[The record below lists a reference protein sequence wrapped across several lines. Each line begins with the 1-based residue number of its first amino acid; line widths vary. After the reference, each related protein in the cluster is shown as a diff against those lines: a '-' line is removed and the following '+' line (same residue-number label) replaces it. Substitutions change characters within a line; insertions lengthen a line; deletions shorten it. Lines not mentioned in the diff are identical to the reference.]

1 MKDRR
6 AMEKDRKVLRI
17 RLQLFDDVINT
28 TGSTGSGNELS
39 HQMKVYYYKYLLEN
53 VGPNLVH
60 DQFGQ
65 EKPIPKN
72 GGKTIEFR
80 KYTPLKKAL
89 TPLTEGVTP
98 AGDKL
103 DVSVVKAT
111 VKQYGNYIRLSDM
124 LLLTAIDNNLVEAL
138 NLLGAQASV
147 TLDTITREVI
157 NAGTNVQYA
166 EGQVDSRTELTTDM
180 KLTVRAIRMA
190 VRTLKRKNARTMDG
204 QNYAGIIHTDIA
216 FDLMD
221 DEAFIEWNKYTTP
234 EKMWKN
240 EIGRIAGVRL
250 AETSE
255 AKIFPSAGAQIE
267 SGPAKADVY
276 STLIIG
282 KDAYGITSV
291 QGGGLETIVKQLG
304 SGGTADPLNQ
314 RATAGWKAVKTA
326 EILQNDFMVRIETGA
341 SNNLHEEN

>member
-6 AMEKDRKVLRI
+6 LIHVNRKMVKI
-17 RLQLFDDVINT
+17 QLQLFDVINT
-28 TGSTGSGNELS
+28 TESTGSGNELS
-39 HQMKVYYYKYLLEN
+39 PEMKTYYYRYLLEN
-53 VGPNLVH
+53 VGPNLIH

-80 KYTPLKKAL
+80 KYTQLKKAL
-89 TPLTEGVTP
+89 TPLEEGETP

-124 LLLTAIDNNLVEAL
+124 LLLTAIDNNLVEAM
-138 NLLGAQASV
+138 NLLGAQAAQ
-147 TLDTITREVI
+147 TLDTVTREVI

-166 EGQVDSRTELTTDM
+166 EGQVDSRAELTPEM
-180 KLTVRAIRMA
+180 KLTVRAIRLA
-190 VRTLKRKNARTMDG
+190 VRTLKRRNARPIEG
-204 QNYAGIIHTDIA
+204 QEYAGIIHSDIA

-221 DEAFIEWNKYTTP
+221 DEAFVEWNKYTTP

-240 EIGRIAGVRL
+240 EIGKVAGVRL
-250 AETSE
+250 SETTE
-255 AKIFPSAGAQIE
+255 AKIFPSAGAQIGE
-267 SGPAKADVY
+267 GPDRADVY

-282 KDAYGITSV
+282 RDAYGITSV
-291 QGGGLETIVKQLG
+291 EGGGLETIVKQLG
-304 SGGTADPLNQ
+304 SGGTSDPLNQ

-326 EILQNDFMVRIETGA
+326 EILQNDFMVRIETGS
-341 SNNLHEEN
+341 SNNIHEAN

>member
-1 MKDRR
+1 MK
-6 AMEKDRKVLRI
+6 
-17 RLQLFDDVINT
+17 T
-28 TGSTGSGNELS
+28 
-39 HQMKVYYYKYLLEN
+39 YYYRYLLEN
-53 VGPNLVH
+53 VGPNLIH

-89 TPLTEGVTP
+89 TPLTEGETP

-124 LLLTAIDNNLVEAL
+124 LLLTAIDNNLVEAM
-138 NLLGAQASV
+138 NLLGAQAAQ
-147 TLDTITREVI
+147 TLDTVTREVI

-166 EGQVDSRTELTTDM
+166 EGQVDSRAELTPEM
-180 KLTVRAIRMA
+180 KLTVRAIRLA
-190 VRTLKRKNARTMDG
+190 VRTLKRRNARPIEG
-204 QNYAGIIHTDIA
+204 QEYAGIIHSDIA

-221 DEAFIEWNKYTTP
+221 DEAFVEWNKYTTP

-240 EIGRIAGVRL
+240 EIGKVAGVRL
-250 AETSE
+250 SETTE
-255 AKIFPSAGAQIE
+255 AKIFPSAGAQIGE
-267 SGPAKADVY
+267 GPDRADVY

-282 KDAYGITSV
+282 RDAYGITSV
-291 QGGGLETIVKQLG
+291 EGGGLETIVKQLG
-304 SGGTADPLNQ
+304 SGGTSDPLNQ

-326 EILQNDFMVRIETGA
+326 EILQNDFMVRIETGS
-341 SNNLHEEN
+341 SNNIHEAN